1 MKPVLLIL
9 IAMSRA
15 RRARLAEV
23 FEINNAPD
31 ARSRAA
37 VVPRDGARV
46 QIVLTNGSV
55 GLNAMEIDQL
65 PALTL
70 ACAMGAG
77 YENVAVEHARA
88 RGVQVVNGAGTNASC
103 VADHA
108 MGLVLA
114 TVRRLPQL
122 DRACRDGA
130 WRDDI
135 ATPPGITG
143 MCLGIV
149 GLGNI
154 GRKIAL
160 RGQAFE
166 MKIGYCSRS
175 DKPDLPY
182 RRFEDVRSLAAWSDV
197 LVVATPGGAPTR
209 HLVDAPVLAALGA
222 TGYLVNVAR
231 GSVVDTAALAQAL
244 RIQAIAGA
252 GIDVYES
259 EPAPPAALLEFSNVV
274 LTPHVA
280 GWSPQAVDAS
290 VDLFL
295 ENARRHLAG
304 EALLT
309 PV

>member
-23 FEINNAPD
+23 FEIINAPD
-31 ARSRAA
+31 ARSRAEA
-37 VVPRDGARV
+37 LPRDGARV

-65 PALTL
+65 PVLTL

-77 YENVAVEHARA
+77 FENVAVEHARA

-108 MGLVLA
+108 MGLMLA

-135 ATPPGITG
+135 ATPPGI
-143 MCLGIV
+143 I
-149 GLGNI
+149 GLGSI
-154 GRKIAL
+154 GRKIAI

-166 MKIGYCSRS
+166 MKIGYCSRN

-209 HLVDAPVLAALGA
+209 HLVDAPVLAALGP

-244 RIQAIAGA
+244 RVQAIAGA

-304 EALLT
+304 EAVLT